1 MGLTSTHWGTY
12 QPKVE
17 QGRITDMQPF
27 SEDPDPSD
35 IGRGFI
41 DVLDAPSRITAPM
54 VRKGWLE
61 RKGLVPSAR
70 RGADSYVEVDWQT
83 ALDLVAGELNR
94 VRTDYGNQA
103 IYAGCYG

>member
-35 IGRGFI
+35 IGRGLSMF
-41 DVLDAPSRITAPM
+41 
-54 VRKGWLE
+54 
-61 RKGLVPSAR
+61 
-70 RGADSYVEVDWQT
+70 
-83 ALDLVAGELNR
+83 
-94 VRTDYGNQA
+94 
-103 IYAGCYG
+103 

>member
-35 IGRGFI
+35 IGRGLSMFWM
-41 DVLDAPSRITAPM
+41 P
-54 VRKGWLE
+54 
-61 RKGLVPSAR
+61 R
-70 RGADSYVEVDWQT
+70 RV
-83 ALDLVAGELNR
+83 
-94 VRTDYGNQA
+94 
-103 IYAGCYG
+103 